1 MPLAETFSRLSQVET
16 RNELDQNLLRQ
27 LPSQWK
33 LTKNDFKPRKLSGN
47 IELKQG
53 ENKCRAHQCQMS
65 ANIAGWSSG
74 LNLTNSRSE
83 AGGGRREVGD
93 SQQSLHAVACL
104 MSLAGRRPDP
114 HILNRTTSSLFWVGH
129 KSNGK

>member
-83 AGGGRREVGD
+83 AGGGRRETHSKVYM
-93 SQQSLHAVACL
+93 QWPA
-104 MSLAGRRPDP
+104 
-114 HILNRTTSSLFWVGH
+114 
-129 KSNGK
+129 